1 MQTVY
6 PATLSWRDFST
17 YSRHI
22 ISDYWRDYWRNHAT
36 PVREEKSER
45 RQYTD
50 ADQLAVLLQ
59 ACEGFQGSVGTMGT
73 RTMAN
78 YGDRTMGTHLFC
90 TGVGESRLRLRLS
103 GTFSVSI
110 GEGRPSFFKYERGF
124 EWQASGLLSAGLMI
138 TAYGQGES
146 L

>member
-22 ISDYWRDYWRNHAT
+22 ISNYWRDYGHNHAT

-59 ACEGFQGSVGTMGT
+59 ACEGFQGSE
-73 RTMAN
+73 
-78 YGDRTMGTHLFC
+78 LW
-90 TGVGESRLRLRLS
+90 
-103 GTFSVSI
+103 
-110 GEGRPSFFKYERGF
+110 GRIYF
-124 EWQASGLLSAGLMI
+124 ASALENLGSD
-138 TAYGQGES
+138 
-146 L
+146 